1 MRGRRV
7 CSAAVKHTL
16 SVLVENKPG
25 VLSRVA
31 GLFTRRGFNIDSLAV
46 SPTEDED
53 RSRMTITVDTT
64 RFPVEQMTK
73 QLDKLVNVIK
83 IRDLDPENMVAR
95 ELALVKVKADATTRS
110 EVIQLVEIFEA
121 RIIDVTSDS
130 LTIQVTG
137 ESDEL
142 VNFEQLLRPFGL
154 IELVKTGVVAL
165 GRGASIT

>member
-1 MRGRRV
+1 M
-7 CSAAVKHTL
+7 KHTL

-46 SPTEDED
+46 SPTEDEE
-53 RSRMTITVDTT
+53 RSRMTITVNTT

-73 QLDKLVNVIK
+73 QLDKLINIIK

-110 EVIQLVEIFEA
+110 EVIQLVEIFDA
-121 RIIDVTSDS
+121 RIIDVTPDS
-130 LTIQVTG
+130 LTIQATG
-137 ESDEL
+137 ETDEL
-142 VNFEQLLRPFGL
+142 LNLEQLLRPFGL

>member
-46 SPTEDED
+46 SPTEDAD
-53 RSRMTITVDTT
+53 RSRMTITVDTS

-73 QLDKLVNVIK
+73 QLDKLINIIK

-110 EVIQLVEIFEA
+110 EVIQLVEIFDA
-121 RIIDVTSDS
+121 RIIDVTPESI
-130 LTIQVTG
+130 TIQATG
-137 ESDEL
+137 ETDEL
-142 VNFEQLLRPFGL
+142 LNFEQLLRPFGL

>member
-1 MRGRRV
+1 
-7 CSAAVKHTL
+7 VKHTL

-53 RSRMTITVDTT
+53 RSRMTITVDTS

-73 QLDKLVNVIK
+73 QLDKLINIIK

-121 RIIDVTSDS
+121 RIIDVTPES

-137 ESDEL
+137 ETEEL
-142 VNFEQLLRPFGL
+142 INFEPLLRPFGL

>member
-1 MRGRRV
+1 M
-7 CSAAVKHTL
+7 KHTL

-31 GLFTRRGFNIDSLAV
+31 GLFTRRGFNLDSLAV
-46 SPTEDED
+46 SPTEDEE

-73 QLDKLVNVIK
+73 QLDKLINIIK

-110 EVIQLVEIFEA
+110 EVIQLVEIFDA
-121 RIIDVTSDS
+121 RIIDVTPES
-130 LTIQVTG
+130 LTIQATG
-137 ESDEL
+137 ETDEL
-142 VNFEQLLRPFGL
+142 LNLEQLLRPFGL

>member
-1 MRGRRV
+1 M
-7 CSAAVKHTL
+7 KHTL

-31 GLFTRRGFNIDSLAV
+31 GLFTRRGFNIESLAV
-46 SPTEDED
+46 SPTEDEE

-73 QLDKLVNVIK
+73 QLDKLINIIK

-110 EVIQLVEIFEA
+110 EVIQLVEIFDA
-121 RIIDVTSDS
+121 RIIDVTPES
-130 LTIQVTG
+130 LTIQATG
-137 ESDEL
+137 ETDEL
-142 VNFEQLLRPFGL
+142 LNLEQLLRPFGL

>member
-1 MRGRRV
+1 M
-7 CSAAVKHTL
+7 KHTL

-46 SPTEDED
+46 SPTEDEE

-73 QLDKLVNVIK
+73 QLDKLINIIK

-110 EVIQLVEIFEA
+110 EVIQLVEIFDA
-121 RIIDVTSDS
+121 RIIDVTPDS
-130 LTIQVTG
+130 LTIQATG
-137 ESDEL
+137 ETDEL
-142 VNFEQLLRPFGL
+142 LNLEQLLRPFGL

>member
-1 MRGRRV
+1 
-7 CSAAVKHTL
+7 VKHTL

-46 SPTEDED
+46 SPTEDEE
-53 RSRMTITVDTT
+53 RSRMTITVDTS

-73 QLDKLVNVIK
+73 QLDKLINIIK

-110 EVIQLVEIFEA
+110 EVIQLVEIFDA
-121 RIIDVTSDS
+121 RIIDVTPES
-130 LTIQVTG
+130 LTIQATG
-137 ESDEL
+137 ETDEL
-142 VNFEQLLRPFGL
+142 LNLEQLLRPFGL

>member
-1 MRGRRV
+1 M
-7 CSAAVKHTL
+7 KHTL

-73 QLDKLVNVIK
+73 QLDKLINIIK

-110 EVIQLVEIFEA
+110 EVIQLVEIFDA
-121 RIIDVTSDS
+121 RIIDVTPES
-130 LTIQVTG
+130 LTIQATG
-137 ESDEL
+137 ETEEL
-142 VNFEQLLRPFGL
+142 LNFEQLLRPFGL

>member
-1 MRGRRV
+1 M
-7 CSAAVKHTL
+7 KHTL

-31 GLFTRRGFNIDSLAV
+31 GLFTRRGYNIDSLAV
-46 SPTEDED
+46 SPTEDPHM
-53 RSRMTITVDTT
+53 SRMTIAVDDS

-83 IRDLDPENMVAR
+83 IRDMDPDNMVSR
-95 ELALVKVKADATTRS
+95 ELALMKVAADARTRS

-121 RIIDVTSDS
+121 HIIDVTPES

-142 VNFEQLLRPFGL
+142 INFEQLLRPFGL

-165 GRGASIT
+165 GRGASVT

>member
-1 MRGRRV
+1 
-7 CSAAVKHTL
+7 VKHTL

-46 SPTEDED
+46 SPTEDAD

-73 QLDKLVNVIK
+73 QLDKLINIIK

-110 EVIQLVEIFEA
+110 EVIQLVEIFDA
-121 RIIDVTSDS
+121 RIIDVTPES
-130 LTIQVTG
+130 LTIQATG
-137 ESDEL
+137 ETDEL
-142 VNFEQLLRPFGL
+142 LNFEQLLRPFGL